1 MSQSTTN
8 EVKVVFNEEEA
19 DFLVSAMKTALE
31 SNILTNEE
39 REQLDILNE
48 KFKINDELKLKVIQ
62 E

>member
-1 MSQSTTN
+1 MCHSTTN

-39 REQLDILNE
+39 REQIFRVVE
-48 KFKINDELKLKVIQ
+48 KFKVNDDVRLSVI